1 MLSIKNLTKI
11 YSGNKK
17 AVDNISLDIQ
27 SGEFIAFI
35 GTSGSGKTTALRM
48 INRMIEATD
57 GQIMMNGKDVRNM
70 NPVELRR
77 SIGYVIQQI
86 GLMPHMTIRENIVL
100 VPKLLKWSKEK
111 KDEKAKELIK
121 LVDLPEEYLDR
132 YPAELSGGQQQRIG
146 VVRALAAE
154 QDIILMDEPF
164 GALDP
169 ITRDTLQDL
178 VKELQQ
184 KLGKTFIFVTH
195 DMDEAIKLA
204 DKICIMSKGKV
215 VQYDTPDNILR
226 YPANDFVRDFIGQ
239 NRLIQDRPNMKSV
252 ESAMIKPVTVKADDS
267 LNDAV
272 NIMRTR
278 RVDTIFVVNNQNKLL
293 GFLDIEDINQGL
305 RARKELIDTMQ
316 RDVYK
321 VHINSKL
328 QDSVR
333 TILKRNV
340 RNVPVVDNDEHLIGL
355 ITRAN
360 LVDIVYDSILGVKNI
375 DKNVIQAGQSM
386 GMTKF
391 QLMKDVEMPL
401 ALPLIIS
408 GIRLS
413 SVYVISWAT
422 LASYVGAG
430 GLGDLV
436 FNGLNLYQPPM
447 IISAA
452 IVVTLL
458 ALVIDFIL
466 SLVEKWVVPK
476 GLKVSR

>member
-17 AVDNISLDIQ
+17 AVDRISLDIE

-48 INRMIEATD
+48 INRMIEPTE
-57 GQIMMNGKDVRNM
+57 GQITINGKNIGDM

-111 KDEKAKELIK
+111 KDARAKELIK
-121 LVDLPEEYLDR
+121 LVDLPEDYLNR

-146 VVRALAAE
+146 VVRALAAD
-154 QDIILMDEPF
+154 QDVILMDEPF
-164 GALDP
+164 RALDP

-178 VKELQQ
+178 VKTLQQ

-204 DKICIMSKGKV
+204 DRICIMSKGKI
-215 VQYDTPDNILR
+215 VQFDTPDNILR
-226 YPANDFVRDFIGQ
+226 HPANDFVVDFIGQ
-239 NRLIQDRPNMKSV
+239 NRLIQDRPNMKTV
-252 ESAMIKPVTVKADDS
+252 EGAMITPVTVHADDS

-272 NIMRTR
+272 NIMRER
-278 RVDTIFVVNNQNKLL
+278 RVDTIFVVNNQNRLL

-305 RARKELIDTMQ
+305 RRGEELIDMMQ

-321 VHINSKL
+321 VHINTKL

-340 RNVPVVDNDEHLIGL
+340 RNVPVVDDDNTLIGL

-360 LVDIVYDSILGVKNI
+360 LVDIVYDSLWGDENDDAAPLDSDNK
-375 DKNVIQAGQSM
+375 DKQS
-386 GMTKF
+386 TS
-391 QLMKDVEMPL
+391 QQDAPPREQDVM
-401 ALPLIIS
+401 
-408 GIRLS
+408 
-413 SVYVISWAT
+413 
-422 LASYVGAG
+422 
-430 GLGDLV
+430 
-436 FNGLNLYQPPM
+436 NGLDHKTNEM
-447 IISAA
+447 G
-452 IVVTLL
+452 
-458 ALVIDFIL
+458 DD
-466 SLVEKWVVPK
+466 
-476 GLKVSR
+476 R